1 MKVLIIDE
9 DKFAC
14 SIYESELH
22 QQNVEVVFAADGVA
36 GAQKAKEE
44 KPDLIIMELI
54 LTKKNGFDLLAEIK
68 KDEATKNIPVVVCSA
83 LSQESDINE
92 AMATGAAKYFSKDTF
107 SLKQVT
113 KEVLDI
119 LIA

>member
-9 DKFAC
+9 DKFAR

-22 QQNVEVVFAADGVA
+22 QQNIQVVFAVDGADGLK
-36 GAQKAKEE
+36 KAKEE
-44 KPDLIIMELI
+44 KPNLIIMELI
-54 LTKKNGFDLLAEIK
+54 LTKKNGFDLLNEIK
-68 KDEATKNIPVVVCSA
+68 NDAKIKDIPVIVCSV
-83 LSQESDINE
+83 LGQESDINE
-92 AMATGAAKYFSKDTF
+92 AMSLGAKKYFSKDTY

-119 LIA
+119 LMS